1 MSNAKALRAAVTAS
15 DGLRAL
21 YLALSE
27 QGCDIDAA
35 IAHHAGEVI
44 TALIGRIATSRT
56 ETRVEVS

>member
-1 MSNAKALRAAVTAS
+1 LRAAVGAS
-15 DGLRAL
+15 DCLRAL